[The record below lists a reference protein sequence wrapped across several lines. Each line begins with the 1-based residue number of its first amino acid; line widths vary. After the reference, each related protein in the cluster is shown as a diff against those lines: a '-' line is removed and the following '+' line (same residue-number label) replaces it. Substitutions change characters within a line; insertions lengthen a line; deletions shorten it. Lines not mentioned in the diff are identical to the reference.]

1 MDRKVIEERQY
12 LAKYLT
18 GKLTPPE
25 AKFFEGVVRQNP
37 ELLDELG
44 LPDALRRATQ
54 LLDDS
59 GEGWAEPA
67 PLKVWQQPRVALG
80 AAGGV
85 ALLLAFTL
93 WQGINLARVEKQRD
107 GLQATVNEGL
117 LLPPSATERYQLQP
131 ARPGVQPPRFTV
143 GLGTP
148 HLIELYLAVGYAPAP
163 YYRLRLERADGTFM
177 WSATNLVRDSNGEL
191 RATLNSSMLVSGEYQ
206 LEVEA
211 VNLRGDGSV
220 VGRLRIAA
228 Q

>member
-37 ELLDELG
+37 ELLDDLG

-54 LLDDS
+54 LLDDN

-67 PLKVWQQPRVALG
+67 PLKPWQRPRVALG
-80 AAGGV
+80 IVAGVV
-85 ALLLAFTL
+85 AL
-93 WQGINLARVEKQRD
+93 WQGIRLGQVEKARD
-107 GLQATVNEGL
+107 ALQATVAEGL

-191 RATLNSSMLVSGEYQ
+191 RATLNSSLLVSGDYQ